1 MMKTIKGKLLGILL
15 SFLLITCLTSVVA
28 FKYFVG
34 RRDALAE
41 FVNKTESIHVLLL
54 EDVNT
59 MHQFFEVETINPTY
73 FYSRN
78 SDLLTSHQIIC
89 KKIGEAFISLNHLQ
103 KENDFLLTDTIVK
116 LQTNFANYTKNIDS
130 IIDKILIR
138 GFKDFGIEGNMR
150 HFAHQLELHNV
161 EIGLINVL
169 QLRRH
174 EKDYIIRQEE
184 EYANKHTQLLSE
196 IQKKINASSSI
207 GLTKKEELLNLL
219 NNYSKQFA
227 NLVIYEKNIGLRKYG
242 GLKLKIDQISVNI
255 VYSLSALVLD
265 SKSKV
270 AIAIFRMEL
279 FYLLVA
285 LVFVLIG
292 LIAAVFI
299 SRKASQS
306 VTDLKNKIV
315 QFVESDFTKRTVLPI
330 NNSQD
335 EVDTLITNVSVMEQ
349 HIVNQMEMLKQS
361 NNDLEML
368 FYATS
373 RDIRM
378 PLINAMQVIDLA
390 IVNVSDPQ
398 SLQYFKIIKEKWL
411 TLIHIVDD
419 LGIITSIKSVN
430 AKSDEINFQDLIKS
444 IYGEFE
450 SHEKFNEVILSVKI
464 KTQNKFYSSLALL
477 RSVFRNLIE
486 NSLKYSKGA
495 GQSSFI
501 KIEIIEI
508 KDGSLHIQIIDN
520 GIGIKEE
527 HQEKIF
533 DMFYRGTA
541 ESDGVGLGL
550 YIVKSAVEKL
560 EGTIICDSIE
570 NLGST
575 FSILLPNAV
584 LKTNLKQKI
593 IQKLELVQ

>member
-1 MMKTIKGKLLGILL
+1 MKTIKGKLLGILL